1 MRAILI
7 ALQTLL
13 FLHVCAKPHITVDN
27 SGPLIDHRG
36 VVPNEIRRCT
46 FATSCNLSVITFDSD
61 SDNDNDHDNDPDQPR
76 PHLGLS
82 KGAIAGIALG
92 TAAFTALLGIGLFFC
107 LRARHRRKLRKS
119 ELPPDKD
126 AVSNDPVA
134 DLAAEMRLVRTQMER
149 LAAQQ
154 ALLGGIDSGTEVSV
168 TRSLSTMKHEQ
179 TRVLREMSPTATN
192 SVEHTD
198 SGLRLTAGSVY
209 HDDGSPPEYVP
220 E

>member
-1 MRAILI
+1 MSTRKATHYHRRFWSSHRPQGNRVQGNYEMRLHDA
-7 ALQTLL
+7 ALQ
-13 FLHVCAKPHITVDN
+13 
-27 SGPLIDHRG
+27 LIRHN
-36 VVPNEIRRCT
+36 VRRFPRPT
-46 FATSCNLSVITFDSD
+46 MHDIENHDSD
-61 SDNDNDHDNDPDQPR
+61 PHSDPDQPR
-76 PHLGLS
+76 PHSGLS

-92 TAAFTALLGIGLFFC
+92 TSAFTALLGIGLFFC
-107 LRARHRRKLRKS
+107 LRARHRRKFVDS
-119 ELPPDKD
+119 EVPPDKD

-154 ALLGGIDSGTEVSV
+154 ALQGGADGTEISV

-179 TRVLREMSPTATN
+179 TRVLREMSTTATN
-192 SVEHTD
+192 SVEHTE

-209 HDDGSPPEYVP
+209 HDDGSPPGYVP